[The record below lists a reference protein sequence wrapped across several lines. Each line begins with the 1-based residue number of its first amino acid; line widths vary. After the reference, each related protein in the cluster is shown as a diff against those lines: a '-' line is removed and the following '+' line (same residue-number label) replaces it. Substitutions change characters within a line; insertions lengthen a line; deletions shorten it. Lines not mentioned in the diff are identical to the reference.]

1 MVNVTIDQLPPFAT
15 PADLSNY
22 TNGQILEEDDRCRA
36 ILDAVSTSIRR
47 EAGWH
52 IWPVVQD
59 HELILDGPGGR
70 KLALPTMRLQNLQ
83 ALSEL
88 GRDLDVEE
96 VVDWSEIGL
105 VMKTNGLWT
114 NRYRKI
120 RATITHGY
128 EDAADLAWLACSLAA
143 RGLSS
148 PMGATR
154 EQAGAISITWA
165 TAQSGVGGGLVP
177 LASEQAVL
185 DRYQLAEA

>member
-1 MVNVTIDQLPPFAT
+1 MESITIDELPPFAT
-15 PADLSNY
+15 PQDLTNY
-22 TNGQILEEDDRCRA
+22 TNGQVQEEDERCQA
-36 ILDAVSTSIRR
+36 VLDAVSASIRR

-59 HELILDGPGGR
+59 HELVLDGPGGR
-70 KLALPTMRLQNLQ
+70 KLALPTMNLLDLQSI
-83 ALSEL
+83 SEL

-96 VVDWSEIGL
+96 EIDWSAIGL
-105 VMKTNGLWT
+105 VMKVNGVWT

-120 RATITHGY
+120 RAKITHGY
-128 EDAADLAWLACSLAA
+128 PEAADLAWLACSLAA

-165 TAQSGVGGGLVP
+165 TPQSGVGGGLVP
-177 LASEQAVL
+177 LTSEQAVM
-185 DRYQLAEA
+185 DRYKLVVS